1 MSSSAVGLAL
11 AGAEVGLQVQAAV
24 CVRFIDRIA
33 MFNQPGD
40 THMTTQYASTAGS
53 IRALLLGV
61 ALLVAAPVSAQNARS
76 ITMDTPITSQEA
88 RVTSQ
93 FRAQFDAMMANYE
106 RMATRQGNLSI
117 LEKASEARL
126 AMNRVTE
133 QQLAIVHSR
142 TGYPDLASAVI
153 VSELLASRPVKEH
166 AKSLPL
172 PGAAAVVSQCNSV
185 DSSPGTRYAE
195 LIAKEVTSSILAAAT
210 FACVETILGENGSLV
225 CEPFA
230 IANDIAQGLFNVAT
244 FCAGEG
250 GSNQADAAYL
260 RLEHLHNDLSA
271 AVTTIVNNDNSN
283 KTSIVNNDNSNTA
296 SIIAND
302 NSNKTAITTN
312 DNTNTANIIGNDN
325 TNRTTIVNND
335 NTNTANI
342 IANDNANKTTIVTVA
357 NANTASIINN
367 DNANKNTL
375 VAEIRALGCEI
386 VRLLNTPDG
395 QRASSILA
403 CSAAPGFPYSWN
415 KK

>member
-1 MSSSAVGLAL
+1 MNVIH
-11 AGAEVGLQVQAAV
+11 AA
-24 CVRFIDRIA
+24 IPN
-33 MFNQPGD
+33 ML
-40 THMTTQYASTAGS
+40 
-53 IRALLLGV
+53 RALFLGMLLTT
-61 ALLVAAPVSAQNARS
+61 AAPAMA
-76 ITMDTPITSQEA
+76 QEA
-88 RVTSQ
+88 RALTLATPLTAQEGRETAQ
-93 FRAQFDAMMANYE
+93 FRAQFDTMMANYE
-106 RMATRQGNLSI
+106 RMAAKQGSLAT

-126 AMNRVTE
+126 AMGRVTE
-133 QQLAIVHSR
+133 QQLAILHSR
-142 TGYPDLASAVI
+142 TGYPDLSSAVI
-153 VSELLASRPVKEH
+153 VSEMLASRPMKEQ
-166 AKSLPL
+166 AKSLPF

-244 FCAGEG
+244 FCAGES
-250 GSNQADAAYL
+250 GSNAVDASYL
-260 RLEHLHNDLSA
+260 RLEHLHNDLTAGIS
-271 AVTTIVNNDNSN
+271 
-283 KTSIVNNDNSNTA
+283 SIVS
-296 SIIAND
+296 ND
-302 NSNKTAITTN
+302 NSNKTAIIANDNTNATNIVNNDNANKLAIVTN
-312 DNTNTANIIGNDN
+312 DNTNK
-325 TNRTTIVNND
+325 TTIVNND

-342 IANDNANKTTIVTVA
+342 IANDNANKTTLITVA

-367 DNANKNTL
+367 DNANKTAIITNDNANTATL